1 MYWFFPYLKLLFWPS
16 LLTGELWQTSNVMRG
31 AEGTNAGSRHKKGI
45 WHRSQERRKNS
56 NFKCKH
62 MWNNMYHGDT
72 DTQQICV
79 CVCVYVHVYILNEPK
94 YGGKNWNVSDT
105 VQLSGSWR
113 TSLGQNVILDF
124 IVQHCCL
131 WVITGLTEMIVG
143 PWLRLSLRFAVSE
156 CWPLSPIT

>member
-1 MYWFFPYLKLLFWPS
+1 MLEVGTKKAFG
-16 LLTGELWQTSNVMRG
+16 TEARRGERTATLSANIC
-31 AEGTNAGSRHKKGI
+31 GTICITVILIHSR
-45 WHRSQERRKNS
+45 S
-56 NFKCKH
+56 
-62 MWNNMYHGDT
+62 
-72 DTQQICV
+72 V

-131 WVITGLTEMIVG
+131 
-143 PWLRLSLRFAVSE
+143 
-156 CWPLSPIT
+156 

>member
-1 MYWFFPYLKLLFWPS
+1 MLEVGTKKAFG
-16 LLTGELWQTSNVMRG
+16 TEARRGERTATLSANIC
-31 AEGTNAGSRHKKGI
+31 GTMS
-45 WHRSQERRKNS
+45 
-56 NFKCKH
+56 
-62 MWNNMYHGDT
+62 GDT

-113 TSLGQNVILDF
+113 TSFGQNVILDF

-131 WVITGLTEMIVG
+131 
-143 PWLRLSLRFAVSE
+143 
-156 CWPLSPIT
+156 